1 MDPSLSLQWATQLQ
15 QSMIPAETSR
25 GNEDM
30 RPMAYKIVPEV
41 LRRLCPDTVDD
52 SAHHQEGEG
61 GLDESKKKRSC
72 DLVLDKAEAVQ
83 STTPTHHGHTNN
95 DSSQQLVILRNP
107 SPLHDT
113 DACIIFKYLHT
124 TYPNLHIACGAVF
137 GCDFLLYDGKRDAT
151 HSFAGL
157 RVYSFHNSSS
167 HTTTTSKN
175 NVTEEDKVLPL
186 QQQLPIPTAYD
197 MTGFTRTM
205 NTARKIALVAT
216 VVRETTTR
224 EDEGSDDVTV
234 TNRVAIVDLTLKKVL

>member
-25 GNEDM
+25 EKEDM

-41 LRRLCPDTVDD
+41 WRRLCPDTVDD
-52 SAHHQEGEG
+52 DSAHHQEGEKDV
-61 GLDESKKKRSC
+61 DESKKSC
-72 DLVLDKAEAVQ
+72 DLLNKPEAVQ
-83 STTPTHHGHTNN
+83 STTPSHHGHTNN
-95 DSSQQLVILRNP
+95 DSSQQLVLLRNP

-124 TYPNLHIACGAVF
+124 TYPKLHIACGAVF

-157 RVYSFHNSSS
+157 GVYSCPIR
-167 HTTTTSKN
+167 SKSN
-175 NVTEEDKVLPL
+175 ITEEDEVLLL

-216 VVRETTTR
+216 VVRETTR
-224 EDEGSDDVTV
+224 EDEGSDDITV

>member
-1 MDPSLSLQWATQLQ
+1 
-15 QSMIPAETSR
+15 MIPAETSR
-25 GNEDM
+25 EKEDM

-41 LRRLCPDTVDD
+41 WRRLCPDTVDD
-52 SAHHQEGEG
+52 SAHHQEGEKDV
-61 GLDESKKKRSC
+61 DESRKKKSC
-72 DLVLDKAEAVQ
+72 DLVLDKAEAMP
-83 STTPTHHGHTNN
+83 STIHGHNN

-113 DACIIFKYLHT
+113 DACIIVKYLHT
-124 TYPNLHIACGAVF
+124 TYPKLHIACGAVF
-137 GCDFLLYDGKRDAT
+137 GCDFLLYNGKRDAT

-157 RVYSFHNSSS
+157 RVYSSHNSS
-167 HTTTTSKN
+167 HTTTRSKN
-175 NVTEEDKVLPL
+175 NITEEDEVLPL

-216 VVRETTTR
+216 VVRETTR
-224 EDEGSDDVTV
+224 DVSGSDDITV